1 MTTEE
6 KLAAKTLAY
15 DTLKI
20 MYNKT
25 VTVFTLILL
34 VTVWYLHEARAALE
48 LNSKRYDEM
57 RKAYEVQSIYFNNMK
72 ARIEALNEARKNE

>member
-6 KLAAKTLAY
+6 KLAATTLAY

-25 VTVFTLILL
+25 VTVFTVVLMVL
-34 VTVWYLHEARAALE
+34 VFFLHEAKTALD

-57 RKAYEVQSIYFNNMK
+57 QKAYEVQAIYFNNMK
-72 ARIEALNEARKNE
+72 ARIEALNEAKNNE